1 MFHPFQ
7 IKENKTP
14 IMIPATN
21 VATMPKSTTTCQFLF
36 SGSFFIEPC
45 CIFKFMP
52 QIGQPIT
59 SELHH
64 CCWIHTACLYQPA
77 SLRCLGN
84 CITICFASL
93 HRARNRRSAHHRP
106 SCPQTPTAQ
115 PLRPRAAPSCLLVQ
129 PPWPPPESSA
139 LPPRCRL
146 HRRLACAATDL
157 PHLCARLSCLR
168 ARLRSLHRW
177 LACATAAAK
186 LGLGW
191 FGEREETERK

>member
-14 IMIPATN
+14 ITTLATN

-64 CCWIHTACLYQPA
+64 CYWTHTACLYQLA
-77 SLRCLGN
+77 SLRCPGN

-93 HRARNRRSAHHRP
+93 RRARNRRIALHRP
-106 SCPQTPTAQ
+106 SCPWTPAAQ
-115 PLRPRAAPSCLLVQ
+115 PLRPRAAPPCLPVQ
-129 PPWPPPESSA
+129 PPWPPVL
-139 LPPRCRL
+139 LPP
-146 HRRLACAATDL
+146 
-157 PHLCARLSCLR
+157 P
-168 ARLRSLHRW
+168 ARLRHRRRQAW
-177 LACATAAAK
+177 VRVVWGERRDRKEVSCT
-186 LGLGW
+186 LGLGI
-191 FGEREETERK
+191 